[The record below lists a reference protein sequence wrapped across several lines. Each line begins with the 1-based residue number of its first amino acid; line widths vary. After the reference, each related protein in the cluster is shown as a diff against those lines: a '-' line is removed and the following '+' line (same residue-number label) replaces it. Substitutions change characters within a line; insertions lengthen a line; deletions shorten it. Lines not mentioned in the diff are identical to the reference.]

1 MDSFPDLLDACVA
14 AINQQVTD
22 LVAEARLQRLLFP
35 PRARV
40 NGDDWE
46 GSMVRLQTGGQELR
60 AEHLEVFFNLEDF
73 GFGVQVVHRGHPDA
87 PSGDAEGRILDGL
100 EPGYGAYWCLETR

>member
-1 MDSFPDLLDACVA
+1 MDSFPGLLDACDA

-22 LVAEARLQRLLFP
+22 LVAEARRLQRLLLP

-40 NGDDWE
+40 SGDDWE

-73 GFGVQVVHRGHPDA
+73 GFGVQVVHRGYPDA
-87 PSGDAEGRILDGL
+87 PSGDAEG
-100 EPGYGAYWCLETR
+100 